1 MISSKKTK
9 HPLRSYTEI
18 QVKKS
23 VTCFLNDLMGTEK
36 EMGGN
41 YLAPQKERGCKKL
54 LLSLHY
60 EFVVLVQRALR
71 GDFSGFSRALHRN
84 AYTKNEKKLKR

>member
-1 MISSKKTK
+1 MI
-9 HPLRSYTEI
+9 LQE
-18 QVKKS
+18 Q
-23 VTCFLNDLMGTEK
+23 K

-41 YLAPQKERGCKKL
+41 YLAPQKETGCKKL
-54 LLSLHY
+54 LLSLYY

-84 AYTKNEKKLKR
+84 AYAKNEKKTQEVNSLST